1 MSDLE
6 DEIKVLWR
14 KVQEGEE
21 ALQRAGQYGL
31 QLLDDKMDLHNKLE
45 EQQIEMS
52 NVIEALEQEKFSLQ
66 RDVELKARMLESLRS
81 EFDLVRNQQKHQMEQ
96 QQTLLERSHALELS
110 DLKNKLEKMKT
121 DLEEAQLAEKQI
133 RHKLDQQSEA
143 LNSKTEEL
151 RVLTERAHETMSSE
165 ILELQMQKMD
175 MESAM
180 ATLEQELQEAR
191 YKEEQL
197 HLANTTVQR
206 QLERLTEEKEERE
219 REAVSCYNALEKAR
233 EANQDLQIQ
242 LEQVL
247 QQAQDPNSK
256 GNSLFSEVED
266 KRAEMERQLNSMK
279 RQHDSLQ
286 KQHALTKQHMHRMK
300 MQIATLMQLQGNR
313 ADPAQLERLQFMLS
327 DKNNEIESLMMKVR
341 ELEKAKH
348 PPAPFKEGEVM
359 DETYYTDLLKMQLS
373 NSKKDAEKLKDEL
386 SMARMKA
393 LSESQRVLELERKLY
408 GTEQALK
415 QRHSDNMRLQVKLEE
430 LKMKYTPNEVNKA
443 QVQKRRREKFPV
455 AVPEEKSAPSK
466 EETATMDTEPSK
478 GSSENTEEKN
488 ISHPGHPMRSR
499 LSESLRIPQ
508 SAFLMR
514 PGQCQPLH
522 ANPSPF
528 CCAVST
534 LQSLLLLCTGSKCT
548 IVMYLEVNK
557 AQVQKR
563 RREKFPV
570 AVPEEK
576 SAPSKEETATM
587 DTEPS
592 KGSSENTEEKNI
604 SHPVEKPVVIPLQS
618 AQPTEPNPVMSRE
631 NKSVRIS
638 EDPPVC
644 IPDAPRSVPTS
655 ACQPFSFLLRCV
667 NFTVFVI
674 FLFLGFMRTLTPRPS
689 LPSLPL
695 PLRNPVSRRHLIP

>member
-1 MSDLE
+1 TE
-6 DEIKVLWR
+6 DEIKVLRR

-45 EQQIEMS
+45 EQRIEMS
-52 NVIEALEQEKFSLQ
+52 NVIEALEQEKYSLQ

-110 DLKNKLEKMKT
+110 DFKNKLEKMKT
-121 DLEEAQLAEKQI
+121 DLEEAQLAEKQM

-197 HLANTTVQR
+197 HLANTTLQR

-219 REAVSCYNALEKAR
+219 REAVSCYNSLEKAR

-266 KRAEMERQLNSMK
+266 KRAEMERQLKSMK
-279 RQHDSLQ
+279 RQHESLQ

-341 ELEKAKH
+341 ELEKAKMTVKDQH
-348 PPAPFKEGEVM
+348 PPAPSKEGEVM

-430 LKMKYTPNEVNKA
+430 LKMKYIPNEVNKV

-478 GSSENTEEKN
+478 GSSTEEK
-488 ISHPGHPMRSR
+488 
-499 LSESLRIPQ
+499 
-508 SAFLMR
+508 
-514 PGQCQPLH
+514 
-522 ANPSPF
+522 
-528 CCAVST
+528 T
-534 LQSLLLLCTGSKCT
+534 L
-548 IVMYLEVNK
+548 
-557 AQVQKR
+557 
-563 RREKFPV
+563 
-570 AVPEEK
+570 
-576 SAPSKEETATM
+576 
-587 DTEPS
+587 
-592 KGSSENTEEKNI
+592 
-604 SHPVEKPVVIPLQS
+604 SHPVEKPVVIPLHS

-631 NKSVRIS
+631 SKSVRIC

-644 IPDAPRSVPTS
+644 IPDVPRSVPTS

-695 PLRNPVSRRHLIP
+695 PLRNPVARRRLIP

>member
-1 MSDLE
+1 MVLIEMSALE
-6 DEIKVLWR
+6 DEVKVLRR

-45 EQQIEMS
+45 EQRIEMS
-52 NVIEALEQEKFSLQ
+52 NVIEALEQEKYSLQ
-66 RDVELKARMLESLRS
+66 REAELKARMLESLRS
-81 EFDLVRNQQKHQMEQ
+81 EFDLVKSQQKHQMEQ
-96 QQTLLERSHALELS
+96 QQTLLERNHALELS
-110 DLKNKLEKMKT
+110 DLKNKLEKIKT
-121 DLEEAQLAEKQI
+121 DLEEAQLAGKQM

-165 ILELQMQKMD
+165 ILELQMQNMD

-180 ATLEQELQEAR
+180 VKNVSVHLVLKHDLVLQATLGQELQEAR

-197 HLANTTVQR
+197 HFANTTLQR

-219 REAVSCYNALEKAR
+219 KEAVSCYNALEKAR

-256 GNSLFSEVED
+256 GNSLFSELED

-279 RQHDSLQ
+279 RQHESLQ
-286 KQHALTKQHMHRMK
+286 KQHVLTKQHMHRMK

-327 DKNNEIESLMMKVR
+327 EKNNEIESLMMKVR
-341 ELEKAKH
+341 ELEKEKMTVKDQH
-348 PPAPFKEGEVM
+348 PPAPSKEGELM

-455 AVPEEKSAPSK
+455 PVPEKSASSK
-466 EETATMDTEPSK
+466 EETTTMDTEPSK
-478 GSSENTEEKN
+478 GSSENT
-488 ISHPGHPMRSR
+488 
-499 LSESLRIPQ
+499 
-508 SAFLMR
+508 
-514 PGQCQPLH
+514 
-522 ANPSPF
+522 
-528 CCAVST
+528 
-534 LQSLLLLCTGSKCT
+534 
-548 IVMYLEVNK
+548 
-557 AQVQKR
+557 
-563 RREKFPV
+563 
-570 AVPEEK
+570 
-576 SAPSKEETATM
+576 KEETL
-587 DTEPS
+587 
-592 KGSSENTEEKNI
+592 
-604 SHPVEKPVVIPLQS
+604 SHPVEKPVVFPLQS
-618 AQPTEPNPVMSRE
+618 EQPTEPNPRE
-631 NKSVRIS
+631 LPRESKSVRIC

-644 IPDAPRSVPTS
+644 IPDAPRS
-655 ACQPFSFLLRCV
+655 
-667 NFTVFVI
+667 
-674 FLFLGFMRTLTPRPS
+674 
-689 LPSLPL
+689 
-695 PLRNPVSRRHLIP
+695 PVSDSNSKNEDQTHPSHEEENWRTEKKRKKYQQPTHVNSEKTMANECAQQ

>member
-1 MSDLE
+1 LPTYLE
-6 DEIKVLWR
+6 DEIKVLRR

-45 EQQIEMS
+45 EQRIEMS
-52 NVIEALEQEKFSLQ
+52 NVIEALEQEKYSLQ

-110 DLKNKLEKMKT
+110 DFKNKLEKMKT
-121 DLEEAQLAEKQI
+121 DLEEAQLAEKQM

-197 HLANTTVQR
+197 HLANTTLQR

-219 REAVSCYNALEKAR
+219 REAVSCYNSLEKAR

-266 KRAEMERQLNSMK
+266 KRAEMERQLKSMK
-279 RQHDSLQ
+279 RQHESLQ

-341 ELEKAKH
+341 ELEKAKVS
-348 PPAPFKEGEVM
+348 EVM

-430 LKMKYTPNEVNKA
+430 LKMKYIPNEVNKV

-478 GSSENTEEKN
+478 GSSTEEK
-488 ISHPGHPMRSR
+488 
-499 LSESLRIPQ
+499 
-508 SAFLMR
+508 
-514 PGQCQPLH
+514 
-522 ANPSPF
+522 
-528 CCAVST
+528 T
-534 LQSLLLLCTGSKCT
+534 L
-548 IVMYLEVNK
+548 
-557 AQVQKR
+557 
-563 RREKFPV
+563 
-570 AVPEEK
+570 
-576 SAPSKEETATM
+576 
-587 DTEPS
+587 
-592 KGSSENTEEKNI
+592 
-604 SHPVEKPVVIPLQS
+604 SHPVEKPVVIPLHS

-631 NKSVRIS
+631 SKSVRIC

-644 IPDAPRSVPTS
+644 IPDVPRSVPTS

-695 PLRNPVSRRHLIP
+695 PLRNPVARRRLIP

>member
-6 DEIKVLWR
+6 DEIKVLRR

-21 ALQRAGQYGL
+21 ALQKAGQYGL
-31 QLLDDKMDLHNKLE
+31 QLLDDKMDMHNKLE
-45 EQQIEMS
+45 EQRIEMS
-52 NVIEALEQEKFSLQ
+52 NVIETLEQEKYSLE
-66 RDVELKARMLESLRS
+66 REVELKARMLESLRS
-81 EFDLVRNQQKHQMEQ
+81 EFELVKNQQKHQMEQ
-96 QQTLLERSHALELS
+96 KQTLLERNHALELS
-110 DLKNKLEKMKT
+110 DLKNKMEKMKT
-121 DLEEAQLAEKQI
+121 DLEEAQLAEKQM
-133 RHKLDQQSEA
+133 RHKLDQQSEV

-165 ILELQMQKMD
+165 ILELQVQKMD

-180 ATLEQELQEAR
+180 ASLEQELQEAR

-197 HLANTTVQR
+197 QLANTTLQR
-206 QLERLTEEKEERE
+206 QLERITEEKEERE
-219 REAVSCYNALEKAR
+219 KEAVSCYNALEKAR

-279 RQHDSLQ
+279 RQHESLQ
-286 KQHALTKQHMHRMK
+286 KQHVLTKQHMQRMK

-327 DKNNEIESLMMKVR
+327 DKNNEIEGLMMKVR
-341 ELEKAKH
+341 ELEKEKTTAKDQH
-348 PPAPFKEGEVM
+348 PPAPSKEGEQM

-466 EETATMDTEPSK
+466 EDTATMDTEPNK
-478 GSSENTEEKN
+478 GLCENTEEKTL
-488 ISHPGHPMRSR
+488 SHP
-499 LSESLRIPQ
+499 I
-508 SAFLMR
+508 
-514 PGQCQPLH
+514 
-522 ANPSPF
+522 
-528 CCAVST
+528 
-534 LQSLLLLCTGSKCT
+534 
-548 IVMYLEVNK
+548 
-557 AQVQKR
+557 
-563 RREKFPV
+563 
-570 AVPEEK
+570 
-576 SAPSKEETATM
+576 
-587 DTEPS
+587 
-592 KGSSENTEEKNI
+592 
-604 SHPVEKPVVIPLQS
+604 EKPVVIPLQS
-618 AQPTEPNPVMSRE
+618 AQPTEPNPVIPRE
-631 NKSVRIS
+631 SKSVRIC

-644 IPDAPRSVPTS
+644 IPDAPRS
-655 ACQPFSFLLRCV
+655 
-667 NFTVFVI
+667 
-674 FLFLGFMRTLTPRPS
+674 
-689 LPSLPL
+689 
-695 PLRNPVSRRHLIP
+695 PVSDSNSKKEDQTHHSSEEEENWRTERKKKKYQQPTHVNSEKTMANECAQQ

>member
-6 DEIKVLWR
+6 DEIKVLRR

-45 EQQIEMS
+45 EQRIEMS
-52 NVIEALEQEKFSLQ
+52 NVIEALEQEKYSLQ
-66 RDVELKARMLESLRS
+66 RETELKARMLESLRS
-81 EFDLVRNQQKHQMEQ
+81 EFDLVKTQQKHQMEQ
-96 QQTLLERSHALELS
+96 QQTLLERNHALELS
-110 DLKNKLEKMKT
+110 DLKNKLEKIKT
-121 DLEEAQLAEKQI
+121 DLEEAQLAGKQM

-165 ILELQMQKMD
+165 ILELQMQNMN

-180 ATLEQELQEAR
+180 ETLEQELQEAR

-197 HLANTTVQR
+197 HLANTTLQR

-219 REAVSCYNALEKAR
+219 KEAVSCYNALEASR

-256 GNSLFSEVED
+256 GNSLFSELED

-279 RQHDSLQ
+279 RQHESLQ

-327 DKNNEIESLMMKVR
+327 EKNNEIESLMMKVR
-341 ELEKAKH
+341 ELEKEKMTVKDQH
-348 PPAPFKEGEVM
+348 PPAPSKEGELV

-455 AVPEEKSAPSK
+455 PVPEEKSASSK
-466 EETATMDTEPSK
+466 EETTTMDTEPSK
-478 GSSENTEEKN
+478 GSSENTEE
-488 ISHPGHPMRSR
+488 
-499 LSESLRIPQ
+499 E
-508 SAFLMR
+508 
-514 PGQCQPLH
+514 
-522 ANPSPF
+522 
-528 CCAVST
+528 T
-534 LQSLLLLCTGSKCT
+534 L
-548 IVMYLEVNK
+548 
-557 AQVQKR
+557 
-563 RREKFPV
+563 
-570 AVPEEK
+570 
-576 SAPSKEETATM
+576 
-587 DTEPS
+587 
-592 KGSSENTEEKNI
+592 

-618 AQPTEPNPVMSRE
+618 AQPPEPNPRE
-631 NKSVRIS
+631 SKSVRICD
-638 EDPPVC
+638 DPPVC
-644 IPDAPRSVPTS
+644 IPDAPRSAVSDSNSKNEDQTRQNSEAEENWRTEKKRRKYQQPTH
-655 ACQPFSFLLRCV
+655 
-667 NFTVFVI
+667 
-674 FLFLGFMRTLTPRPS
+674 
-689 LPSLPL
+689 
-695 PLRNPVSRRHLIP
+695 VSSEKTMANECAQQ

>member
-45 EQQIEMS
+45 DQQIEMS

-121 DLEEAQLAEKQI
+121 DLEEAQLAEKQM

-180 ATLEQELQEAR
+180 VE
-191 YKEEQL
+191 YFPI

-206 QLERLTEEKEERE
+206 QLERLTDEKEERE
-219 REAVSCYNALEKAR
+219 REAVSCYSALEKAC

-266 KRAEMERQLNSMK
+266 KRAEMERQLNSIK

-341 ELEKAKH
+341 ELEKAKVNQH

-373 NSKKDAEKLKDEL
+373 NSKKDAEKLKAEL

-488 ISHPGHPMRSR
+488 ISHP
-499 LSESLRIPQ
+499 
-508 SAFLMR
+508 
-514 PGQCQPLH
+514 
-522 ANPSPF
+522 
-528 CCAVST
+528 
-534 LQSLLLLCTGSKCT
+534 
-548 IVMYLEVNK
+548 
-557 AQVQKR
+557 
-563 RREKFPV
+563 
-570 AVPEEK
+570 
-576 SAPSKEETATM
+576 
-587 DTEPS
+587 
-592 KGSSENTEEKNI
+592 
-604 SHPVEKPVVIPLQS
+604 VEKPVVIPLQS

-644 IPDAPRSVPTS
+644 IPDAPRS
-655 ACQPFSFLLRCV
+655 
-667 NFTVFVI
+667 
-674 FLFLGFMRTLTPRPS
+674 
-689 LPSLPL
+689 
-695 PLRNPVSRRHLIP
+695 PVSDSNSKNEDQTHQSSDEEENWRTERKRKKYQQPTHVNSEKTMANECAQQ

>member
-1 MSDLE
+1 MADK
-6 DEIKVLWR
+6 IKVLWR

-45 EQQIEMS
+45 DQQIEMS

-121 DLEEAQLAEKQI
+121 DLEEAQLAEKQM

-219 REAVSCYNALEKAR
+219 RKAVSCYNALEKAR

-341 ELEKAKH
+341 ELEKAKVS
-348 PPAPFKEGEVM
+348 EVM

-443 QVQKRRREKFPV
+443 QVQKRRWEKFPV

-499 LSESLRIPQ
+499 L
-508 SAFLMR
+508 
-514 PGQCQPLH
+514 
-522 ANPSPF
+522 
-528 CCAVST
+528 
-534 LQSLLLLCTGSKCT
+534 
-548 IVMYLEVNK
+548 
-557 AQVQKR
+557 
-563 RREKFPV
+563 
-570 AVPEEK
+570 
-576 SAPSKEETATM
+576 
-587 DTEPS
+587 
-592 KGSSENTEEKNI
+592 
-604 SHPVEKPVVIPLQS
+604 
-618 AQPTEPNPVMSRE
+618 
-631 NKSVRIS
+631 
-638 EDPPVC
+638 
-644 IPDAPRSVPTS
+644 
-655 ACQPFSFLLRCV
+655 
-667 NFTVFVI
+667 
-674 FLFLGFMRTLTPRPS
+674 
-689 LPSLPL
+689 
-695 PLRNPVSRRHLIP
+695 

>member
-6 DEIKVLWR
+6 DEIKVLRR

-45 EQQIEMS
+45 EQRIEMS
-52 NVIEALEQEKFSLQ
+52 NVIEALEQEKYSLQ

-121 DLEEAQLAEKQI
+121 DLEEAQLAEKQM

-197 HLANTTVQR
+197 HLANTTLQR

-219 REAVSCYNALEKAR
+219 REAVSCYN
-233 EANQDLQIQ
+233 
-242 LEQVL
+242 
-247 QQAQDPNSK
+247 
-256 GNSLFSEVED
+256 SLEVED
-266 KRAEMERQLNSMK
+266 KRAEMERQLKSMK
-279 RQHDSLQ
+279 RQHESLQ

-341 ELEKAKH
+341 ELEKAKMTVKDQH
-348 PPAPFKEGEVM
+348 PPAPSKEGEVM

-430 LKMKYTPNEVNKA
+430 LKMKYIPNEVNKV

-466 EETATMDTEPSK
+466 EEPATMDTEPSK
-478 GSSENTEEKN
+478 GSSTEEK
-488 ISHPGHPMRSR
+488 
-499 LSESLRIPQ
+499 
-508 SAFLMR
+508 
-514 PGQCQPLH
+514 
-522 ANPSPF
+522 
-528 CCAVST
+528 T
-534 LQSLLLLCTGSKCT
+534 L
-548 IVMYLEVNK
+548 
-557 AQVQKR
+557 
-563 RREKFPV
+563 
-570 AVPEEK
+570 
-576 SAPSKEETATM
+576 
-587 DTEPS
+587 
-592 KGSSENTEEKNI
+592 

-618 AQPTEPNPVMSRE
+618 AQPTEANPVMSRE
-631 NKSVRIS
+631 SKSVRIC

-674 FLFLGFMRTLTPRPS
+674 FLFLGFMRTLAPRPS

-695 PLRNPVSRRHLIP
+695 PLRNPVARRHLIP

>member
-1 MSDLE
+1 LESE
-6 DEIKVLWR
+6 DEIKVLRR

-45 EQQIEMS
+45 EQRIEMS
-52 NVIEALEQEKFSLQ
+52 NVIEALEQEKYSLQ

-110 DLKNKLEKMKT
+110 DFKNKLEKMKT
-121 DLEEAQLAEKQI
+121 DLEEAQLAEKQM

-197 HLANTTVQR
+197 HLANTTLQR

-219 REAVSCYNALEKAR
+219 REAVSCYNSLEKAR

-266 KRAEMERQLNSMK
+266 KRAEMERQLKSMK
-279 RQHDSLQ
+279 RQHESLQ

-341 ELEKAKH
+341 ELEKAKVSLH
-348 PPAPFKEGEVM
+348 PPAPSKEGEVM

-430 LKMKYTPNEVNKA
+430 LKMKYIPNEVNKV

-478 GSSENTEEKN
+478 GSSTEEK
-488 ISHPGHPMRSR
+488 
-499 LSESLRIPQ
+499 
-508 SAFLMR
+508 
-514 PGQCQPLH
+514 
-522 ANPSPF
+522 
-528 CCAVST
+528 T
-534 LQSLLLLCTGSKCT
+534 L
-548 IVMYLEVNK
+548 
-557 AQVQKR
+557 
-563 RREKFPV
+563 
-570 AVPEEK
+570 
-576 SAPSKEETATM
+576 
-587 DTEPS
+587 
-592 KGSSENTEEKNI
+592 
-604 SHPVEKPVVIPLQS
+604 SHPVEKPVVIPLHS

-631 NKSVRIS
+631 SKSVRIC

-644 IPDAPRSVPTS
+644 IPDVPRSVPTS

-695 PLRNPVSRRHLIP
+695 PLRNPVARRRLIP

>member
-6 DEIKVLWR
+6 DEIKVLRR

-45 EQQIEMS
+45 EQRIEMS
-52 NVIEALEQEKFSLQ
+52 NVIEVLEQEKYSLQ
-66 RDVELKARMLESLRS
+66 REAELKARMLESLRS
-81 EFDLVRNQQKHQMEQ
+81 EFDLVKNQQKHQMEQ
-96 QQTLLERSHALELS
+96 QQTLLERNHALELS
-110 DLKNKLEKMKT
+110 DLKNKLEKIKT
-121 DLEEAQLAEKQI
+121 DLEEAQLAEKQM
-133 RHKLDQQSEA
+133 RHKLDLQSET

-151 RVLTERAHETMSSE
+151 RVLTERANETMSSE
-165 ILELQMQKMD
+165 ILELQMQKID

-180 ATLEQELQEAR
+180 AALEQELQEAR

-197 HLANTTVQR
+197 HLANTTLQR
-206 QLERLTEEKEERE
+206 QLERVTEEKEERE
-219 REAVSCYNALEKAR
+219 KEAVSCYNALEKAR

-341 ELEKAKH
+341 ELEKEKMTVKDHH
-348 PPAPFKEGEVM
+348 PPAPSKEGELM

-393 LSESQRVLELERKLY
+393 LSESQRVLELERKLF

-455 AVPEEKSAPSK
+455 AVQEEKSAPSK
-466 EETATMDTEPSK
+466 EETATMDTEPCK
-478 GSSENTEEKN
+478 GSSENTEEKTL
-488 ISHPGHPMRSR
+488 SHP
-499 LSESLRIPQ
+499 I
-508 SAFLMR
+508 
-514 PGQCQPLH
+514 
-522 ANPSPF
+522 
-528 CCAVST
+528 
-534 LQSLLLLCTGSKCT
+534 
-548 IVMYLEVNK
+548 
-557 AQVQKR
+557 
-563 RREKFPV
+563 
-570 AVPEEK
+570 
-576 SAPSKEETATM
+576 
-587 DTEPS
+587 
-592 KGSSENTEEKNI
+592 
-604 SHPVEKPVVIPLQS
+604 EKPVVIPLQP
-618 AQPTEPNPVMSRE
+618 AQPTEPNPVMPRE
-631 NKSVRIS
+631 SKSVRIC

-644 IPDAPRSVPTS
+644 IPDAPRS
-655 ACQPFSFLLRCV
+655 
-667 NFTVFVI
+667 
-674 FLFLGFMRTLTPRPS
+674 
-689 LPSLPL
+689 
-695 PLRNPVSRRHLIP
+695 PVSDSNSKNEDQTHQSSEEEENWRTERKRKKYQQPTHVSSEKTMANECAQQ

>member
-6 DEIKVLWR
+6 NEIKVLRR

-31 QLLDDKMDLHNKLE
+31 QLLDDKMDLHSQLE
-45 EQQIEMS
+45 EQRIEMTG
-52 NVIEALEQEKFSLQ
+52 VIEALEQEKYSLQ
-66 RDVELKARMLESLRS
+66 REVELKARMLESLRS
-81 EFDLVRNQQKHQMEQ
+81 EFDLVKNQQKHHMEQ
-96 QQTLLERSHALELS
+96 QQTLLERNHALELS

-121 DLEEAQLAEKQI
+121 NLEEAQLAERQM

-151 RVLTERAHETMSSE
+151 RALTERAHETMSSE
-165 ILELQMQKMD
+165 ILELQMQMED
-175 MESAM
+175 MESTM

-197 HLANTTVQR
+197 HLANTAFQR

-219 REAVSCYNALEKAR
+219 KEAVSCYNALEKAR

-279 RQHDSLQ
+279 RQHESLH

-327 DKNNEIESLMMKVR
+327 EKNNEIESLMIKVR
-341 ELEKAKH
+341 ELEKEKMTVKDQH
-348 PPAPFKEGEVM
+348 PAAPSKEGELM

-455 AVPEEKSAPSK
+455 PVPEEKSASSK

-478 GSSENTEEKN
+478 GSGEKT
-488 ISHPGHPMRSR
+488 
-499 LSESLRIPQ
+499 
-508 SAFLMR
+508 
-514 PGQCQPLH
+514 
-522 ANPSPF
+522 
-528 CCAVST
+528 V
-534 LQSLLLLCTGSKCT
+534 
-548 IVMYLEVNK
+548 
-557 AQVQKR
+557 
-563 RREKFPV
+563 
-570 AVPEEK
+570 
-576 SAPSKEETATM
+576 EETL
-587 DTEPS
+587 
-592 KGSSENTEEKNI
+592 N
-604 SHPVEKPVVIPLQS
+604 HPVEKPVVIPLQS
-618 AQPTEPNPVMSRE
+618 AQATDPNPRE
-631 NKSVRIS
+631 LPRESKSVRIC

-667 NFTVFVI
+667 NFTVFII
-674 FLFLGFMRTLTPRPS
+674 FLFLGFMKTLTPRPS
-689 LPSLPL
+689 LPALPL
-695 PLRNPVSRRHLIP
+695 PLRNPVVRRNLF

>member
-6 DEIKVLWR
+6 DKIKVLWR

-45 EQQIEMS
+45 DQQIEMS

-121 DLEEAQLAEKQI
+121 DLEEAQLAEKQM

-180 ATLEQELQEAR
+180 VEYFPLVTVIELNFIVTEYDKILSPSTISVPLVLKSDLVLQATLEQELQEAR

-219 REAVSCYNALEKAR
+219 RKAVSCYNALEKAR

-341 ELEKAKH
+341 ELEKAKVNQH

-443 QVQKRRREKFPV
+443 QVQKRRWEKFPV

-488 ISHPGHPMRSR
+488 I
-499 LSESLRIPQ
+499 
-508 SAFLMR
+508 
-514 PGQCQPLH
+514 
-522 ANPSPF
+522 
-528 CCAVST
+528 
-534 LQSLLLLCTGSKCT
+534 K
-548 IVMYLEVNK
+548 
-557 AQVQKR
+557 
-563 RREKFPV
+563 
-570 AVPEEK
+570 
-576 SAPSKEETATM
+576 
-587 DTEPS
+587 
-592 KGSSENTEEKNI
+592 
-604 SHPVEKPVVIPLQS
+604 
-618 AQPTEPNPVMSRE
+618 PNPVMSRE

-644 IPDAPRSVPTS
+644 IPDAPRS
-655 ACQPFSFLLRCV
+655 
-667 NFTVFVI
+667 
-674 FLFLGFMRTLTPRPS
+674 
-689 LPSLPL
+689 
-695 PLRNPVSRRHLIP
+695 PVSDSNSKNEDQTHQSSDEEENWRTERKRKKYQQPTHVNSEKTMANECAQQ

>member
-180 ATLEQELQEAR
+180 VEYFPVFFLIEEIGFIEIRNVSVVPLVLKSDLVLQATLEQELQEAR

-341 ELEKAKH
+341 ELEKAKMTVKDQH

-488 ISHPGHPMRSR
+488 ISHP
-499 LSESLRIPQ
+499 
-508 SAFLMR
+508 
-514 PGQCQPLH
+514 
-522 ANPSPF
+522 
-528 CCAVST
+528 
-534 LQSLLLLCTGSKCT
+534 
-548 IVMYLEVNK
+548 
-557 AQVQKR
+557 
-563 RREKFPV
+563 
-570 AVPEEK
+570 
-576 SAPSKEETATM
+576 
-587 DTEPS
+587 
-592 KGSSENTEEKNI
+592 
-604 SHPVEKPVVIPLQS
+604 VEKPVVIPLQS

-644 IPDAPRSVPTS
+644 IPDAPRS
-655 ACQPFSFLLRCV
+655 
-667 NFTVFVI
+667 
-674 FLFLGFMRTLTPRPS
+674 
-689 LPSLPL
+689 
-695 PLRNPVSRRHLIP
+695 PVSDSNSKNEDQTHQSSDEEENWRTERKRKKYQQPTHVNSEKTMANECAQQ

>member
-6 DEIKVLWR
+6 NEIKVLRR

-31 QLLDDKMDLHNKLE
+31 QLLDDKMDLHSQLE
-45 EQQIEMS
+45 EQRIEMTG
-52 NVIEALEQEKFSLQ
+52 VIEALEQEKYSLQ
-66 RDVELKARMLESLRS
+66 REVELKARMLESLRS
-81 EFDLVRNQQKHQMEQ
+81 EFDLVKNQQKHHMEQ
-96 QQTLLERSHALELS
+96 QQTLLERNHALELS

-121 DLEEAQLAEKQI
+121 NLEEAQLAERQM

-151 RVLTERAHETMSSE
+151 RALTERAHETMSSE
-165 ILELQMQKMD
+165 ILELQMQMED
-175 MESAM
+175 MESTM

-197 HLANTTVQR
+197 HLANTAFQR

-219 REAVSCYNALEKAR
+219 KEAVSCYNALEKAR

-279 RQHDSLQ
+279 RQHESLH

-327 DKNNEIESLMMKVR
+327 EKNNEIESLMIKVR
-341 ELEKAKH
+341 ELEKEKMTVKDQH
-348 PPAPFKEGEVM
+348 PAAPSKEGELM

-455 AVPEEKSAPSK
+455 PVPEEKSASSK

-478 GSSENTEEKN
+478 GSGEKT
-488 ISHPGHPMRSR
+488 
-499 LSESLRIPQ
+499 
-508 SAFLMR
+508 
-514 PGQCQPLH
+514 
-522 ANPSPF
+522 
-528 CCAVST
+528 V
-534 LQSLLLLCTGSKCT
+534 
-548 IVMYLEVNK
+548 
-557 AQVQKR
+557 
-563 RREKFPV
+563 
-570 AVPEEK
+570 
-576 SAPSKEETATM
+576 EETL
-587 DTEPS
+587 
-592 KGSSENTEEKNI
+592 N
-604 SHPVEKPVVIPLQS
+604 HPVEKPVVIPLQS
-618 AQPTEPNPVMSRE
+618 AQATDPNPRE
-631 NKSVRIS
+631 LPRESKSVRIC

-644 IPDAPRSVPTS
+644 IPDAPRS
-655 ACQPFSFLLRCV
+655 
-667 NFTVFVI
+667 
-674 FLFLGFMRTLTPRPS
+674 
-689 LPSLPL
+689 
-695 PLRNPVSRRHLIP
+695 PVSDSKSKNDDQTHQSSEEEENWRTEKKRKKYQQPTHVNSEKTMANECAQQ

>member
-1 MSDLE
+1 MTDLE
-6 DEIKVLWR
+6 DENKVLRR
-14 KVQEGEE
+14 KVQEIEE

-52 NVIEALEQEKFSLQ
+52 SVIEALEQEKYSLQ
-66 RDVELKARMLESLRS
+66 REVELKARMLESLRS
-81 EFDLVRNQQKHQMEQ
+81 EFDLVKNQQKHQMEQ
-96 QQTLLERSHALELS
+96 QQTVLERNHALELS
-110 DLKNKLEKMKT
+110 DLKNKVEKMKT
-121 DLEEAQLAEKQI
+121 DLEEAQLAEKQM

-165 ILELQMQKMD
+165 ILELQVQKMD

-180 ATLEQELQEAR
+180 ASLEQELQEAR
-191 YKEEQL
+191 YKDEQL
-197 HLANTTVQR
+197 HLANTTLQR

-219 REAVSCYNALEKAR
+219 KEAVSCYNALEKAR

-242 LEQVL
+242 LELVL

-279 RQHDSLQ
+279 RQHEYLQ
-286 KQHALTKQHMHRMK
+286 KQHTLTKQHMHRMK

-341 ELEKAKH
+341 ELEKEKTTVTGQH
-348 PPAPFKEGEVM
+348 PPPPSKEGELM

-373 NSKKDAEKLKDEL
+373 NLKKDAEKLKDEL
-386 SMARMKA
+386 SMARMKS

-455 AVPEEKSAPSK
+455 AVPEEMSVPSN
-466 EETATMDTEPSK
+466 EDTATMDTEPSK
-478 GSSENTEEKN
+478 GLSENTEEK
-488 ISHPGHPMRSR
+488 
-499 LSESLRIPQ
+499 
-508 SAFLMR
+508 
-514 PGQCQPLH
+514 
-522 ANPSPF
+522 
-528 CCAVST
+528 T
-534 LQSLLLLCTGSKCT
+534 L
-548 IVMYLEVNK
+548 
-557 AQVQKR
+557 
-563 RREKFPV
+563 
-570 AVPEEK
+570 
-576 SAPSKEETATM
+576 
-587 DTEPS
+587 
-592 KGSSENTEEKNI
+592 

-618 AQPTEPNPVMSRE
+618 AQPTEPNPVMPRE
-631 NKSVRIS
+631 SKSVRIC
-638 EDPPVC
+638 EDPPLC
-644 IPDAPRSVPTS
+644 IPDAPSDSDSKKEDQTHHCSEEEENWRTERKKKKYQQPTH
-655 ACQPFSFLLRCV
+655 V
-667 NFTVFVI
+667 NSEKT
-674 FLFLGFMRTLTPRPS
+674 MA
-689 LPSLPL
+689 
-695 PLRNPVSRRHLIP
+695 NECAQQ

>member
-6 DEIKVLWR
+6 DEIKGLRR

-45 EQQIEMS
+45 EQRIEMFS
-52 NVIEALEQEKFSLQ
+52 VIEALEQEKYSLQ
-66 RDVELKARMLESLRS
+66 REVELKARMLESLRS
-81 EFDLVRNQQKHQMEQ
+81 EFDLVKTQQKHQMEQ
-96 QQTLLERSHALELS
+96 QQTLLERNHALELS

-121 DLEEAQLAEKQI
+121 DLEEAQLAGKQM

-165 ILELQMQKMD
+165 ILELQMQKID

-180 ATLEQELQEAR
+180 ETLEQELQEAR

-197 HLANTTVQR
+197 HLANTTLQR
-206 QLERLTEEKEERE
+206 QQERLTEEKEERE
-219 REAVSCYNALEKAR
+219 KEAVSCYNALEKAR

-279 RQHDSLQ
+279 RQHESLQ
-286 KQHALTKQHMHRMK
+286 KQHALTKQLMQRMK

-313 ADPAQLERLQFMLS
+313 ADPAQIERLQFMLS
-327 DKNNEIESLMMKVR
+327 EKNNEIESLMMKVR
-341 ELEKAKH
+341 ELEKEKMTVKDQH
-348 PPAPFKEGEVM
+348 PPAPSKEGELM

-373 NSKKDAEKLKDEL
+373 NSKKDAEKLKAEL

-455 AVPEEKSAPSK
+455 PVPEEKSASSK
-466 EETATMDTEPSK
+466 EETATMDAEPSK
-478 GSSENTEEKN
+478 GSSENTEEK
-488 ISHPGHPMRSR
+488 
-499 LSESLRIPQ
+499 
-508 SAFLMR
+508 
-514 PGQCQPLH
+514 
-522 ANPSPF
+522 
-528 CCAVST
+528 T
-534 LQSLLLLCTGSKCT
+534 L
-548 IVMYLEVNK
+548 
-557 AQVQKR
+557 
-563 RREKFPV
+563 
-570 AVPEEK
+570 
-576 SAPSKEETATM
+576 
-587 DTEPS
+587 
-592 KGSSENTEEKNI
+592 
-604 SHPVEKPVVIPLQS
+604 SHPVEKLVVIPLQS
-618 AQPTEPNPVMSRE
+618 AQPTVPNPCELPRE
-631 NKSVRIS
+631 SKSVRICG
-638 EDPPVC
+638 DPPVC
-644 IPDAPRSVPTS
+644 IPDAPRS
-655 ACQPFSFLLRCV
+655 
-667 NFTVFVI
+667 
-674 FLFLGFMRTLTPRPS
+674 
-689 LPSLPL
+689 
-695 PLRNPVSRRHLIP
+695 PVSDSNSKNKDQTHQSSEEEENWRTEKKRKKYQQPTHVNSEKTMANECAQQ

>member
-45 EQQIEMS
+45 DQQIEMS

-121 DLEEAQLAEKQI
+121 DLEEAQLAEKQM

-180 ATLEQELQEAR
+180 VEYFPILSPSTISVPLVLKSDLVLQATLEQELQE
-191 YKEEQL
+191 
-197 HLANTTVQR
+197 R
-206 QLERLTEEKEERE
+206 QLERLTDEKEERE
-219 REAVSCYNALEKAR
+219 REAVSCYSALEKAC

-266 KRAEMERQLNSMK
+266 KRAEMERQLNSIK

-341 ELEKAKH
+341 ELEKAKVNQH

-373 NSKKDAEKLKDEL
+373 NSKKDAEKLKAEL

-488 ISHPGHPMRSR
+488 ISHP
-499 LSESLRIPQ
+499 
-508 SAFLMR
+508 
-514 PGQCQPLH
+514 
-522 ANPSPF
+522 
-528 CCAVST
+528 
-534 LQSLLLLCTGSKCT
+534 
-548 IVMYLEVNK
+548 
-557 AQVQKR
+557 
-563 RREKFPV
+563 
-570 AVPEEK
+570 
-576 SAPSKEETATM
+576 
-587 DTEPS
+587 
-592 KGSSENTEEKNI
+592 
-604 SHPVEKPVVIPLQS
+604 VEKPVVIPLQS

-644 IPDAPRSVPTS
+644 IPDAPRS
-655 ACQPFSFLLRCV
+655 
-667 NFTVFVI
+667 
-674 FLFLGFMRTLTPRPS
+674 
-689 LPSLPL
+689 
-695 PLRNPVSRRHLIP
+695 PVSDSNSKNEDQTHQSSDEEENWRTERKRKKYQQPTHVNSEKTMANECAQQ